1 MSTVQV
7 RETEVVRPQ
16 AAEPRRLVDELPTWL
31 VNAVTALGFT
41 IPTVAYFW
49 VIAHFGVNVLF
60 DDQLTDVNTI
70 SASKTQVLPWGTL
83 WAPHNHNRMLFPHLL
98 DIVLADTV
106 HFNTKFEEFLSA
118 ILLVAATALLILAHK
133 RRSSHTPWLYY
144 CPVAVLSLSLVQYQ
158 NALWGFQIAWYIV
171 LFAIALAIFLIDRIT
186 LSTWALIGAI
196 AAGVVGSYSLLQG
209 LFIWPVGLILL
220 YHRRRGWPAFVA
232 WIASALATGVLYL
245 LPASPGT
252 SGNGFAL
259 QHPWASFKFFLFAI
273 GDIVG
278 VLVKEGANN
287 SNVIL
292 VGLVILGL
300 AAFVVI
306 CYGLRRDEN
315 GAGPIGVALIVCGL
329 LFAGS
334 VTQGRIFFGYW
345 GASASRYTTFDLLIL
360 IGIYLCVLGKPN
372 VRVRRQNGSK
382 AEEGAPASV
391 DTPPILGG
399 RSPDLVLR
407 AIRWVVALVIVTQI
421 VVGLGNAV
429 TPIKATH
436 QIQLASVRVSRH
448 PDQSAARELS
458 HVAPFFSVS
467 YIRQQL
473 RMAEKLHISLYYPP
487 SS

>member
-7 RETEVVRPQ
+7 RETGIERSQVP
-16 AAEPRRLVDELPTWL
+16 EPRRLVDEFPTWL
-31 VNAVTALGFT
+31 VNTVTALGFT

-49 VIAHFGVNVLF
+49 VIAHFGVNLLF
-60 DDQLTDVNTI
+60 ADQLTDVDTI
-70 SASKTQVLPWGTL
+70 SASKTQVIPWGTL

-106 HFNTKFEEFLSA
+106 HFNTKFEAFLSA

-133 RRSSHTPWLYY
+133 RRSPRTPWLYY
-144 CPVAVLSLSLVQYQ
+144 CPVALLSLSLVQYQ
-158 NALWGFQIAWYIV
+158 STLWGFQIAWYMV

-232 WIASALATGVLYL
+232 WIGSALATGVLYL
-245 LPASPGT
+245 LPPTPAPT
-252 SGNGFAL
+252 GNGYAL

-278 VLVKEGANN
+278 VSVKPGGNN

-292 VGLVILGL
+292 FGIVILAL
-300 AAFVVI
+300 AAFAVI
-306 CYGLRRDEN
+306 CYGLRRDEH

-329 LFAGS
+329 LFAAS
-334 VTQGRIFFGYW
+334 VTQGRGWFGYW
-345 GASASRYTTFDLLIL
+345 GASASRYTTFDLLIP
-360 IGIYLCVLGKPN
+360 IGIYLCVLGKPSI
-372 VRVRRQNGSK
+372 RVRWQNGSK
-382 AEEGAPASV
+382 AEDGAPVSV
-391 DTPPILGG
+391 DTSPILGG

-407 AIRWVVALVIVTQI
+407 AIRWVVAVVIVTQI

-429 TPIKATH
+429 TPIRATR
-436 QIQLASVRVSRH
+436 QIQLAAVSLSRH
-448 PDQSAARELS
+448 PDQSSARELT
-458 HVAPFFSVS
+458 HVAPFYSAS

-473 RMAEKLHISLYYPP
+473 HTAEKLHISLFYPP
-487 SS
+487 SG